1 MEITEEVV
9 CVVVLCKRGKGDGL
23 LWIGRWLLVQITFLQ
38 CVTGLGTL
46 L

>member
-9 CVVVLCKRGKGDGL
+9 CVVVLCERGKGDRL
-23 LWIGRWLLVQITFLQ
+23 LWVRRWLLVQITFLQ
-38 CVTGLGTL
+38 CVPGLGTL